1 MLVKLL
7 NVDLIRT
14 FGGSTVEMSEPQ
26 AIKYIKRGQG
36 IEVKQKSKFDNNEKK
51 LIDGP
56 PENKAIFSPPE
67 EKLFNHNEVLD
78 NIIFPKPND
87 TLFPQIGK

>member
-26 AIKYIKRGQG
+26 AKRYVQSGKGIIVGQKL
-36 IEVKQKSKFDNNEKK
+36 ESKKA
-51 LIDGP
+51 IHRP
-56 PENKAIFSPPE
+56 SENKAMFSPPE
-67 EKLFNHNEVLD
+67 EKLFDSTIVPDEISNE
-78 NIIFPKPND
+78 NPYPQPKD
-87 TLFPQIGK
+87 FLFPQINN